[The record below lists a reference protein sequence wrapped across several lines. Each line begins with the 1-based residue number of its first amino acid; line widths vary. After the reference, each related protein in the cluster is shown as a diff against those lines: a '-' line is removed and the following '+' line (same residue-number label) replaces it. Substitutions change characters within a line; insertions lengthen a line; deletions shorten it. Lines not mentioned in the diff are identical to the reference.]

1 MNLRGAI
8 FDVDGTLLDSMSVWD
23 TVGEDYLRSFGIE
36 PKRNFQETVKA
47 MSLYQAARHMQKA
60 YELSLST
67 AEITAGINGRIEDFY
82 RHDAPLKPGASEL
95 LAQLSRRS
103 VKMCLATATDRH
115 LIEAALSRLGVLS
128 YFTEIFTCAS
138 VGHGKDEPHIFEAAL
153 RCLGTEKAETVV
165 FEDALHAVRTAKAA
179 GFPVAAVC
187 DPHEDGQEALRK
199 LADYYLTDLSQFHT
213 VCALDG

>member
-138 VGHGKDEPHIFEAAL
+138 VGRTSRIFLKPLFVAWA
-153 RCLGTEKAETVV
+153 RKKRKPSCLKTRSTPSAPQRPRA
-165 FEDALHAVRTAKAA
+165 FLSPLSAIRTK
-179 GFPVAAVC
+179 
-187 DPHEDGQEALRK
+187 
-199 LADYYLTDLSQFHT
+199 TDRRRSESWPT
-213 VCALDG
+213 IT